1 MKIAQNMTIGF
12 GISFIGALP
21 LGYLNLFGFDIYSS
35 AGFLA
40 FLNFLLGV
48 VTVEMLVVAA
58 TLKGAMWLLSH
69 KKLVLVMEI
78 LSIVFL
84 LLFAASFLYKSNS
97 TTSLFSYKQNSI
109 HPYFLGLSLSAVN
122 FFQISFWAGWNLV
135 VVQTKKI
142 STKNALPYFYVLGTG
157 LGTIGGIMAFVF
169 GFDFIF
175 GKTSAS
181 VQWLNVV
188 FPILF
193 IVLASIQLYKL
204 YIKFDNNKSSPLHS
218 SS

>member
-109 HPYFLGLSLSAVN
+109 HP
-122 FFQISFWAGWNLV
+122 
-135 VVQTKKI
+135 
-142 STKNALPYFYVLGTG
+142 
-157 LGTIGGIMAFVF
+157 
-169 GFDFIF
+169 
-175 GKTSAS
+175 
-181 VQWLNVV
+181 
-188 FPILF
+188 
-193 IVLASIQLYKL
+193 
-204 YIKFDNNKSSPLHS
+204 
-218 SS
+218 